1 MRHDLILV
9 RHGESEWNAA
19 GRWQGQADPPL
30 TKLGQDQAREIAERL
45 VQVLGPDERPRVISS
60 DLERA
65 RVTAT
70 TIADL
75 LDAPLDIEPLLRE
88 IDIGSFSGRTRAQ
101 IVADEPEAMAAY
113 FRGEQGWTGGESF
126 EVHEARSARALAT
139 LVVAAEHGPV
149 VAVSHGVTIRAIT
162 RELLGMPHG
171 ERWRMTGPGNCGLV
185 HFERGRL
192 GWRLVAFN
200 AMVEPSQD

>member
-9 RHGESEWNAA
+9 RHGQSEWNEA

-30 TKLGQDQAREIAERL
+30 TPFGERQARDIAEH
-45 VQVLGPDERPRVISS
+45 VSDIVGAAATTSVVSS
-60 DLERA
+60 DLVRA
-65 RVTAT
+65 HVTAT
-70 TIADL
+70 TIATRL
-75 LDAPLDIEPLLRE
+75 GATLELQPLLRE

-101 IVADEPEAMAAY
+101 IVADDPTAMEAY
-113 FRGEQGWTGGESF
+113 FRGEQGWTGGETF
-126 EVHEARSARALAT
+126 EAHELRSARALEA
-139 LVVAAEHGPV
+139 LAVAAERGPV

-192 GWRLVAFN
+192 GWRLVAYN
-200 AMVEPSQD
+200 AIAEPTRD